1 MEQRHYEIFSVFDKW
16 LGRRAREMEGTP
28 GFRIIPV
35 GEFPDGAPLHEDG
48 STEYDPRKPLVLFAV
63 ELSGKRAIAEWAKVT
78 REFDA
83 LVSA

>member
-1 MEQRHYEIFSVFDKW
+1 MPQREFEIFSVFDKW
-16 LGRRAREMEGTP
+16 LGRKARELDGTP

-35 GEFPDGAPLHEDG
+35 SDFPEGAPLHEDG
-48 STEYDPRKPLVLFAV
+48 ATEYDPKKPLVLFAV
-63 ELSGKRAIAEWAKVT
+63 ELSGKRAIDKWAKIS